1 MQKRHRVALLGLGVR
16 GKTHLKGMLENP
28 HRYEIA
34 ALCDIDF
41 PRMNSV
47 AREFGLNVP
56 LYTEAE
62 AMLAETNPEVFAF
75 VTYPDLRLSLV
86 ELAARYAVKAVSL
99 EKPMAESLC
108 EAKAMLD
115 CCKKNNIKAVVC
127 HQQKYLSQMQEMKKR
142 IDDGE
147 IGDIVKIHC
156 ETQPWLAQLG
166 THYVDYAIWANNG
179 HRAKWVVGHVN
190 GPATLADN
198 HPSPDFMSG
207 TILFENNVRAYIEC
221 GYLAEQHNPAM
232 YADSDNRITVYGTN
246 GYVWA
251 ETDGFWGACTK
262 ATKGEL
268 ITGKN
273 PGWYHHQEKIIQTPY
288 YTQFAD
294 WLDDDAKPH
303 SCNMDISYH
312 GYEIL
317 EGICLSALDN
327 TRIDLPIKN
336 LDYEPVFERMR
347 RELPPCGTQLRKL
360 YDGKEP
366 RQERD

>member
-1 MQKRHRVALLGLGVR
+1 MKKHRVTLLGLGVR
-16 GKTHLKGMLENP
+16 GKTHLMGLLKNP
-28 HRYEIA
+28 DRYKIVG
-34 ALCDIDF
+34 LCDIDV
-41 PRMNSV
+41 PKMNHI
-47 AREFGLNVP
+47 AAHFKLNVP

-62 AMLAETNPEVFAF
+62 AMLKETKPDVFVF
-75 VTYPDLRLSLV
+75 VTYPDLRLSMV
-86 ELAARYAVKAVSL
+86 ELAAKYNVGAVSF
-99 EKPMAESLC
+99 EKPMAESLT
-108 EAKAMLD
+108 EAKAMRD
-115 CCKKNNIKAVVC
+115 CCKKHNIRAIVC

-166 THYVDYAIWANNG
+166 THYVDYAIWANNC
-179 HRAKWVVGHVN
+179 HFAKWVVGHVH
-190 GPATLADN
+190 GPATLDDT
-198 HPSPDFMSG
+198 HPSPDF
-207 TILFENNVRAYIEC
+207 ILGEMEFDNGVRAYIEC
-221 GYLAEQHNPAM
+221 GYLSERHNPPM

-262 ATKGEL
+262 ATEGEL

-273 PGWYHHQEKIIQTPY
+273 PGWYHHQEKVIQIPY
-288 YTQFAD
+288 YTEYAD

-303 SCNMDISYH
+303 SCNINIAYH

-317 EGICLSALDN
+317 EGMCLSALNN
-327 TRIDLPIKN
+327 TRIDLPIT
-336 LDYEPVFERMR
+336 DFGYEPVFTRMR
-347 RELPPCGTQLRKL
+347 RELPPCGTELRVL

-366 RQERD
+366 REERD